1 MKKSIIF
8 ASLILL
14 SLYLSSCTKEL
25 DNPREGATDFNTFYK
40 NATVADAQ
48 KLIAGTYNIYFSGPE
63 EVQIQ
68 NFFEIISDDIT
79 CGGGKYADNA
89 NRYRNA
95 DELTCQPSDWLFYGP
110 RRGYSLYQSIY
121 KCIYQ
126 CNLIIDKIPET
137 NNAEINRIK
146 AEAMFLRAVALF
158 EGMRVWHDIPFA
170 DHIYTSEDMLAP
182 NGDPAQMIDWVL
194 SNLSEAAKILPAVP
208 GKGQQSVIG
217 GRATSGAALAFYGKA
232 ALWYGTQYNNVE
244 YVKKAID
251 PLNTI
256 IKSNLYDLIA
266 NPKDLFRVKSDFCQ
280 EYIFERNCAETAS
293 DKSLQNDNRQTWRS
307 LQADNVY
314 IPKVFKGYG
323 WAFCNPSVEF
333 VDFMK
338 EHDGADNV
346 RFEAKLMSYDQLMDM
361 EYSDQKKGIK
371 PGAYYTNHVG
381 YWNATALM
389 WNEDLYTET
398 GNNFYSRAN
407 NPIIRFA
414 EVLLMYAE
422 AQFVANGDSDRS
434 GLAALNRVRVRAQLP
449 EISSLTLQNIID
461 ERRAEL
467 FSENERWF
475 DIIRWRIA
483 DKVLAN
489 AGTHRYSFL
498 GYKEGTK
505 EYKIDDNGISKGEG
519 HGWEDK
525 YWELP
530 FGTNQL
536 QANPNLKQHNGW

>member
-8 ASLILL
+8 ASLLL
-14 SLYLSSCTKEL
+14 LTFYLSSCTKEL
-25 DNPREGATDFNTFYK
+25 NNPRKGATDFDSFYE
-40 NATVADAQ
+40 NATVEDAE
-48 KLIAGTYNIYFSGPE
+48 KLIAASYNIYFSGPE

-95 DELTCQPSDWLFYGP
+95 DELTCQPSDWIFHGP

-137 NNAEINRIK
+137 DDTEMKRIK
-146 AEAMFLRAVALF
+146 AEAMFLRAVSLF
-158 EGMRVWHDIPFA
+158 EGMRVWHDPPFA

-182 NGDPAQMIDWVL
+182 NGDPAVMIDWIL
-194 SNLSEAAKILPAVP
+194 SNLSEAANILPSVP
-208 GKGQQSVIG
+208 AKGQQSVIG

-251 PLNTI
+251 PLNSI
-256 IKSNLYDLIA
+256 IKSNLYDLVP
-266 NPKDLFRVKSDFCQ
+266 NPQDLFRVKTDFCE
-280 EYIFERNCAETAS
+280 EYIFERNCAETGS
-293 DKSLQNDNRQTWRS
+293 DKTIQNDNRQTWRS
-307 LQADNVY
+307 FQADNVY
-314 IPKVFKGYG
+314 VPKAFKGYG

-333 VDFMK
+333 IEFLK
-338 EHDGADNV
+338 QHDGEDNI
-346 RFEAKLMSYDQLMDM
+346 RFQAKLMSYDQLMDM
-361 EYSDQKKGIK
+361 EYADQNKGIK

-389 WNEDLYTET
+389 WDEDLYTET

-422 AQFVANGDSDRS
+422 AQFVANGDSDGS
-434 GLAALNRVRVRAQLP
+434 GLAALNRVRQRSQHPTL
-449 EISSLTLQNIID
+449 STLTLQNIID

-475 DIIRWRIA
+475 DIIRWKIA
-483 DKVLAN
+483 DKVLEN
-489 AGTHRYSFL
+489 AGKKRYSFL

-505 EYKIDDNGISKGEG
+505 EYNIDVNGISKGEG
-519 HGWEDK
+519 NGWDDK
-525 YWELP
+525 YWQLP
-530 FGTNQL
+530 FGDNEL
-536 QANPNLKQHNGW
+536 QANPNLQQHNGW

>member
-8 ASLILL
+8 ASLLL
-14 SLYLSSCTKEL
+14 LTFYLSSCTKEL
-25 DNPREGATDFNTFYK
+25 NNPRKGATDFDSFYE
-40 NATVADAQ
+40 NATVEDAE
-48 KLIAGTYNIYFSGPE
+48 KLIAASYNIYFSGPE

-95 DELTCQPSDWLFYGP
+95 DELTCQPSDWIFHGP
-110 RRGYSLYQSIY
+110 RRGYSLYQSIF

-126 CNLIIDKIPET
+126 CNLIIEKIPET
-137 NNAEINRIK
+137 NDAEIKRIK
-146 AEAMFLRAVALF
+146 AEAMFLRAVSLF
-158 EGMRVWHDIPFA
+158 EGMRVWHDLPFP

-182 NGDPAQMIDWVL
+182 NGDPAEMIDWVL
-194 SNLSEAAKILPAVP
+194 SNLSEAAKILPSVP
-208 GKGQQSVIG
+208 AKGQQSVIG

-251 PLNTI
+251 PLNSI
-256 IKSNLYDLIA
+256 IKSNLYDLVP
-266 NPKDLFRVKSDFCQ
+266 NPQDLFRVKTDFCE
-280 EYIFERNCAETAS
+280 EYIFERNCAETGS
-293 DKSLQNDNRQTWRS
+293 DKNIQNDNRQTWRS
-307 LQADNVY
+307 FQADNVY
-314 IPKVFKGYG
+314 VPKAFKGYG

-333 VDFMK
+333 IDFLK
-338 EHDGADNV
+338 QHDGEDNI
-346 RFEAKLMSYDQLMDM
+346 RFQAKLMSYDQLMDM
-361 EYSDQKKGIK
+361 EYADQNKGIK

-389 WNEDLYTET
+389 WDEDLYTET

-422 AQFVANGDSDRS
+422 AQFVANGDSDGS
-434 GLAALNRVRVRAQLP
+434 GLAALNRVRQRSQHPTL
-449 EISSLTLQNIID
+449 STLTLQDIID

-483 DKVLAN
+483 DKVLAD
-489 AGTHRYSFL
+489 AGTKRYSFL

-505 EYKIDDNGISKGEG
+505 EYNIDVNGISKGEG
-519 HGWEDK
+519 NGWDDK
-525 YWELP
+525 YWQLP
-530 FGTNQL
+530 FGDNEL
-536 QANPNLKQHNGW
+536 QANPNLKQHTGW